1 MSGSARAEPA
11 KPAES
16 ITESQREGLV
26 RLGFSFEKGG
36 AHIARTMMFEELA
49 ALLAHGNPE
58 AATSE
63 AYTLAIEKDN
73 CLGKPSGRA
82 RQLTRRHLVSLYALD
97 PGVLLFR
104 ALRYFWQRDEIGRPL
119 LALLCAYARD
129 AVLRGSAPFILD
141 IPQGKTITREETQ
154 VFFERTFPGRFSPAT
169 LKSVAQNINGTW
181 TRSGHLKGK
190 VIKVR
195 TRPPV
200 TAAAAAYALLLA
212 YSSGGRGMN
221 LFVSEYVKLLDCGR
235 ERAIELAEEASRRG
249 WLVFKSIGDVV
260 EVQFPKLLSAEEK
273 ELVREQ
279 A

>member
-1 MSGSARAEPA
+1 M
-11 KPAES
+11 
-16 ITESQREGLV
+16 TELQREGLV

-49 ALLAHGNPE
+49 ALLASVSQE
-58 AATSE
+58 VATSE
-63 AYTLAIEKDN
+63 AYTSAIEVDN

-82 RQLTRRHLVSLYALD
+82 RQLTKRHLVSLYALD
-97 PGVLLFR
+97 PNLLLFR
-104 ALRYFWQRDEIGRPL
+104 ALRFFWQRDEMGRPL

-129 AVLRGSAPFILD
+129 AMLRESAPFILD
-141 IPQGKTITREETQ
+141 IPQGKTITREETL
-154 VFFERTFPGRFSPAT
+154 VFFEKTFPGRFSPAT

-190 VIKVR
+190 VNKIR
-195 TRPPV
+195 ARPQV
-200 TAAAAAYALLLA
+200 TAGAAAYALLLA
-212 YSSGGRGMN
+212 YLRGGRGMN
-221 LFVSEYVKLLDCGR
+221 LFASEYVKLLDCGR

-260 EVQFPKLLSAEEK
+260 EVQFPKLLSADEK

>member
-1 MSGSARAEPA
+1 MNGSAMAEPA
-11 KPAES
+11 KPVES
-16 ITESQREGLV
+16 MTESQRESLV
-26 RLGFSFEKGG
+26 RVGFSFEKGG
-36 AHIARTMMFEELA
+36 AHIARTMMFEELST
-49 ALLAHGNPE
+49 LLASVNQE
-58 AATSE
+58 VATLE
-63 AYTLAIEKDN
+63 TYTLAIEADN

-97 PGVLLFR
+97 PNVLLFR
-104 ALRYFWQRDEIGRPL
+104 ALRFFWQRDEMGRPL

-129 AVLRGSAPFILD
+129 AVLRESAPFILD
-141 IPQGKTITREETQ
+141 TPQGKTITREETQ
-154 VFFERTFPGRFSPAT
+154 VFFERTLPGRFSPAT

-181 TRSGHLKGK
+181 TRSGHLNGK
-190 VIKVR
+190 VKKVR
-195 TRPPV
+195 VKPPV

-212 YSSGGRGMN
+212 YLRGGRGMN
-221 LFVSEYVKLLDCGR
+221 LFASKYVKLLDCGR